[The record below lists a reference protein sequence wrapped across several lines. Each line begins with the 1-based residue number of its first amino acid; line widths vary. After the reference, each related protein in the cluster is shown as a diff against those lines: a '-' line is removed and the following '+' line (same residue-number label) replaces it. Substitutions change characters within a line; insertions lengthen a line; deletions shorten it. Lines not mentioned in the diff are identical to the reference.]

1 MQFDEDRN
9 RVYVRKVAE
18 NFVVV
23 RHLVLNLLHQATF
36 ISGGIM
42 NRRLQ
47 CAISDKTREPVLAAA
62 G

>member
-9 RVYVRKVAE
+9 RVYARNAAE

-23 RHLVLNLLHQATF
+23 RHLVLNLLRQATF

-47 CAISDKTREPVLAAA
+47 CAISDTTRQRVLAAA